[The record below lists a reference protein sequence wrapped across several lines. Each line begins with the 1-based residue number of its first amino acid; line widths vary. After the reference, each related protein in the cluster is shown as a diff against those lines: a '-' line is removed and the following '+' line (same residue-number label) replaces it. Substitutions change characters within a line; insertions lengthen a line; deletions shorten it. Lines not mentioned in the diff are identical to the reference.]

1 MTWKGEHG
9 NLKQMKLNRSTIS
22 PRLRSEHSRG
32 SLKIKN
38 LLAGLRLLHA
48 TVTLILAE
56 NRQCQTGRQADRSR
70 LRKTEQRMKVDKQVI
85 KETKDIRTARIKQ
98 GHRTFWVGSNFCGNL
113 WG

>member
-56 NRQCQTGRQADRSR
+56 NRQCQTDRQADR
-70 LRKTEQRMKVDKQVI
+70 QKQ
-85 KETKDIRTARIKQ
+85 TKKDRTTNEGRQA
-98 GHRTFWVGSNFCGNL
+98 GD
-113 WG
+113 